1 MNHRY
6 GSNARRTGLRIAV
19 LVLAFM
25 VRGLADGN
33 AADGSPTG
41 ARAGTAAAAPTV
53 TPGSVVRWP
62 GHGIESCWLDDL
74 EWKPW
79 ADACWFPID
88 LLQEP
93 GSLTL
98 HRTQGGSSEQLTVT
112 VAGYPYPVQHLK
124 VAPEMTNPP
133 PEQLERIRRESE
145 RSRAVWR
152 AGTPLAFE
160 LPLRPPLEP
169 LPEARSFG
177 SRRIFNGEPRDP
189 HSGVDLSSPKGT
201 PVMAAERGRVVI
213 AANHYFSGKSVFIDH
228 GDDLVTVYFHLDQV
242 DVREGDVVERGQV
255 IGTVGSTGRVT
266 GPHLH
271 FGARWHGAR
280 IDPTLLLGDPGRFPE
295 IGSAE
300 SD

>member
-1 MNHRY
+1 VGRRD
-6 GSNARRTGLRIAV
+6 GSSGRRNGLRIAL
-19 LVLAFM
+19 LVLAL
-25 VRGLADGN
+25 VAGGVTDGN
-33 AADGSPTG
+33 AADTSPTG
-41 ARAGTAAAAPTV
+41 ARAGAAVAARAV
-53 TPGSVVRWP
+53 SPGGVVRWS
-62 GHGIESCWLDDL
+62 GHGIESCRLADL

-79 ADACWFPID
+79 ADACWYPID

-93 GSLTL
+93 GALTL
-98 HRTQGGSSEQLTVT
+98 RRTRRGASERFTVT

-145 RSRAVWR
+145 RTSAVWW
-152 AGTPLAFE
+152 AGTPLAFQ

-177 SRRIFNGEPRDP
+177 SRRVFNGEPRDP
-189 HSGVDLSSPKGT
+189 HGGVDLSAPKGT

-213 AANHYFSGKSVFIDH
+213 AANHYFSGNSVFIDH
-228 GDDLVTVYFHLDQV
+228 GDDLVTVYFHLDRI
-242 DVREGDVVERGQV
+242 DVIEGDAVERGQV

-280 IDPTLLLGDPGRFPE
+280 IDPTLLLGDPGRVPE
-295 IGSAE
+295 IGPAD

>member
-1 MNHRY
+1 MDRRDR
-6 GSNARRTGLRIAV
+6 SSARCTGLRIAV
-19 LVLAFM
+19 LALAF
-25 VRGLADGN
+25 VLRGLADGN
-33 AADGSPTG
+33 AADSSPAG
-41 ARAGTAAAAPTV
+41 ARAGASAAAPTV
-53 TPGSVVRWP
+53 IPGSVVRWP
-62 GHGIESCWLDDL
+62 GHGIESCWLGDL

-98 HRTQGGSSEQLTVT
+98 HRTRGGSSEQLTVT

-124 VAPEMTNPP
+124 VAPEMAEPP
-133 PEQLERIRRESE
+133 PEQLDRIRREND
-145 RSRAVWR
+145 RTAAVWNLGGPR
-152 AGTPLAFE
+152 RFE

-177 SRRIFNGEPRDP
+177 SRRVFNGQPRDP
-189 HSGVDLSSPKGT
+189 HSGADLSAPKGT
-201 PVMAAERGRVVI
+201 PVVAADCGRVVI
-213 AANHYFSGKSVFIDH
+213 AGNHYFSGNSVFIDH
-228 GDDLVTVYFHLDQV
+228 GDDLVTVYFHLDRV
-242 DVREGDVVERGQV
+242 DVREGEAVERGQI

-271 FGARWHGAR
+271 FGIRWHGAR
-280 IDPTLLLGDPGRFPE
+280 IDPTQLLGDPDTVQE
-295 IGSAE
+295 IGFAE